1 MFNGVLVSC
10 MSVEKGQLILVGGS
24 EKMKAGCPTDVC
36 TKDLEYKVWEYGQ
49 RARMIMLLLLTLTS
63 GREG

>member
-1 MFNGVLVSC
+1 MFNGVLVSR
-10 MSVEKGQLILVGGS
+10 MFVEKGQLILVGGS
-24 EKMKAGCPTDVC
+24 EKMKAGCPTAVC

-49 RARMIMLLLLTLTS
+49 RVRVIMLTLTS